1 MRPLARRPLL
11 LGLLAAPLAAPW
23 VARAQQ
29 AEFPS
34 RAVRVIVPFPA
45 GGAADVL
52 TRTLLDQLRPAW
64 KQPVVVENMP
74 GAGGNI
80 GAQAA
85 ARAEPDGHTLF
96 ASPPGPLVINRFL
109 YRQLPF
115 DPTKFVP
122 VTVMA
127 KVPNLVVAGPKLAAR
142 NVAELVAEA
151 RRRPGEITFA
161 SQGNG
166 STSHLT
172 GAMFEA
178 LTGTRLIHVPYRGE
192 APALVDVVS
201 GQVDVMFGNLTA
213 ALPQY
218 RGDRLRILAVT
229 DAQRAT
235 VIPEVPTAAE
245 AGIANF
251 ISAAWFALAAPPGT
265 PAALAADIS
274 AQAAAALQAP
284 ALRARYAEL
293 GAEPVGQPPAAT
305 AAFFAEEAERWSNVI
320 RFAQVTLD

>member
-11 LGLLAAPLAAPW
+11 LGALAAPVL
-23 VARAQQ
+23 ARAQDT
-29 AEFPS
+29 EFPS
-34 RAVRVIVPFPA
+34 RPVRLVVPFPA
-45 GGAADVL
+45 GGAADIL
-52 TRTLLDQLRPAW
+52 TRALADQLRGLWRQA
-64 KQPVVVENMP
+64 VVVENAP

-80 GAQAA
+80 GAQAV
-85 ARAEPDGHTLF
+85 ARAEPDGHTLL

-115 DPTKFVP
+115 DPTKFTP
-122 VTVMA
+122 VTVLA
-127 KVPNLVVAGPKLAAR
+127 KVPNVVVAGPKLAAR
-142 NVAELVAEA
+142 NLAELVAEV
-151 RRRPGEITFA
+151 RRRPGEVTFA

-178 LTGTRLIHVPYRGE
+178 LTGARLVHVPYRGE
-192 APALVDVVS
+192 APALVDVVA

-218 RGDRLRILAVT
+218 QGNRLRILAVT
-229 DAQRAT
+229 DSSRAG

-245 AGIANF
+245 AGVANF
-251 ISAAWFALAAPPGT
+251 ISAAWFAVAAPPGT
-265 PAALAADIS
+265 PPALAERLGATM
-274 AQAAAALQAP
+274 AQALRAP
-284 ALRARYAEL
+284 ALVARYREL

-305 AAFFAEEAERWSNVI
+305 AAFFAEEAERWSGVI

>member
-11 LGLLAAPLAAPW
+11 LGALTAPL
-23 VARAQQ
+23 VARAQE

-34 RAVRVIVPFPA
+34 RPVRVVVPFPA
-45 GGAADVL
+45 GGANDIL
-52 TRTLLDQLRPAW
+52 TRTLLDQLRPVW
-64 KQPVVVENMP
+64 KQPVVVENLP

-109 YRQLPF
+109 YRHLPF
-115 DPTKFVP
+115 DPTTFMP

-127 KVPNLVVAGPKLAAR
+127 KVPNLIVAGPRLAAR
-142 NVAELVAEA
+142 TVAELVAEA
-151 RRRPGEITFA
+151 RRRPGEITYA

-178 LTGTRLIHVPYRGE
+178 LTGTQLIHVPYRGE
-192 APALVDVVS
+192 APALVDIVA

-229 DAQRAT
+229 DAQRAS

-245 AGIANF
+245 AGIADF
-251 ISAAWFALAAPPGT
+251 LSVAWFALAAPPGT
-265 PAALAADIS
+265 PAALVAHIS
-274 AQAAAALQAP
+274 AQAAQALRQP
-284 ALRARYAEL
+284 VLRARYAEL

-305 AAFFAEEAERWSNVI
+305 AAFFAEESQRWSNVI
-320 RFAQVTLD
+320 RSAQVTLD

>member
-11 LGLLAAPLAAPW
+11 LAALAAPGL
-23 VARAQQ
+23 ARAQD

-34 RAVRVIVPFPA
+34 RPVRVIIPFPA
-45 GGAADVL
+45 GGAADIL
-52 TRTLLDQLRPAW
+52 TRSLVDQLRQVW
-64 KQPVVVENMP
+64 KQPVVVENLP

-85 ARAEPDGHTLF
+85 ARAEPDGHTLL

-109 YRQLPF
+109 YRHLPF
-115 DPTKFVP
+115 DPTTFVP
-122 VTVMA
+122 ITVMA
-127 KVPNLVVAGPKLAAR
+127 KVPNVVAAGPKLAAR
-142 NVAELVAEA
+142 TVAELVAEA
-151 RRRPGEITFA
+151 RRRPGELTFA

-192 APALVDVVS
+192 APALVDVVA

-213 ALPQY
+213 AMPQY

-229 DAQRAT
+229 DAQRAS

-245 AGIANF
+245 AGVANF

-265 PAALAADIS
+265 PAALAARIS
-274 AQAAAALQAP
+274 AQVAEAMRAP
-284 ALRARYAEL
+284 TLRARYAEL

-305 AAFFAEEAERWSNVI
+305 SAFFAEEAERWSNVI

>member
-1 MRPLARRPLL
+1 MRRVARRNLL
-11 LGLLAAPLAAPW
+11 LSALAAPALLPTL
-23 VARAQQ
+23 ARAQE

-34 RAVRVIVPFPA
+34 RPVRVVVPFPA
-45 GGAADVL
+45 GGAADIL
-52 TRTLLDQLRPAW
+52 TRALLDQLRPVW
-64 KQPVVVENMP
+64 KQTVVVENLP

-80 GAQAA
+80 GAQAV

-115 DPTKFVP
+115 DPTRFVP

-142 NVAELVAEA
+142 TVAELVAEA
-151 RRRPGEITFA
+151 RARPNELTYA

-192 APALVDVVS
+192 APALVDVVA
-201 GQVDVMFGNLTA
+201 GQVDLMFGNLTA

-218 RGDRLRILAVT
+218 QGNRLRILAVT
-229 DAQRAT
+229 DQARAS
-235 VIPEVPTAAE
+235 VIPAVPTAAE
-245 AGIANF
+245 AGVANF

-265 PAALAADIS
+265 PAALAARIS
-274 AQAAAALQAP
+274 AQVAEALRAP
-284 ALRARYAEL
+284 ALVARYAEL
-293 GAEPVGQPPAAT
+293 GAAPVGQPPAAT

>member
-1 MRPLARRPLL
+1 MRRLARRPLL
-11 LGLLAAPLAAPW
+11 LGLLAAPA
-23 VARAQQ
+23 VARGQLG
-29 AEFPS
+29 EFPS
-34 RAVRVIVPFPA
+34 RPVRVVVPFPA
-45 GGAADVL
+45 GGAADIL
-52 TRTLLDQLRPAW
+52 TRSLVDQLRRVWP
-64 KQPVVVENMP
+64 QNMVVENIP

-80 GAQAA
+80 GAQAV

-115 DPTKFVP
+115 DPTQFVP
-122 VTVMA
+122 ITVMA
-127 KVPNLVVAGPKLAAR
+127 KVPNLVVAGPKL
-142 NVAELVAEA
+142 VAPDLRALVALA
-151 RRRPGEITFA
+151 RSRQGELTFA

-178 LTGTRLIHVPYRGE
+178 LTATKLVHVPYRGE

-201 GQVDVMFGNLTA
+201 GQVDMMFGNLTA

-218 RGDRLRILAVT
+218 QGGRLRILAVT
-229 DAQRAT
+229 DRERAS

-251 ISAAWFALAAPPGT
+251 ISAAWFALAAPP
-265 PAALAADIS
+265 
-274 AQAAAALQAP
+274 AP
-284 ALRARYAEL
+284 L
-293 GAEPVGQPPAAT
+293 PSPP
-305 AAFFAEEAERWSNVI
+305 
-320 RFAQVTLD
+320 

>member
-11 LGLLAAPLAAPW
+11 FGALAAPH
-23 VARAQQ
+23 VARAEEL
-29 AEFPS
+29 EFPT
-34 RAVRVIVPFPA
+34 RPVRVVVPFPA
-45 GGAADVL
+45 GGAADIL
-52 TRTLLDQLRPAW
+52 TRSLLDQLRPVW
-64 KQPVVVENMP
+64 KQPVVVENLP

-127 KVPNLVVAGPKLAAR
+127 KVPNLIVAGPRLAAR
-142 NVAELVAEA
+142 TVAELVAEA
-151 RRRPGEITFA
+151 RRRPGEITYA

-178 LTGTRLIHVPYRGE
+178 LTGTQLIHVPYRGE
-192 APALVDVVS
+192 APALVDVVA

-229 DAQRAT
+229 DAQRAS

-245 AGIANF
+245 AGIADF

-265 PAALAADIS
+265 PAALAAHIS
-274 AQAAAALQAP
+274 AQAAQALRAP
-284 ALRARYAEL
+284 ALRARYADL

-305 AAFFAEEAERWSNVI
+305 GAFFAEEAQRWSSVI
-320 RFAQVTLD
+320 RSAHVTLD

>member
-1 MRPLARRPLL
+1 MLHLQRRHLL
-11 LGLLAAPLAAPW
+11 LGALAVPV
-23 VARAQQ
+23 VARAQS
-29 AEFPS
+29 ADAFPQ
-34 RAVRVIVPFPA
+34 RQIRVVIPFPA
-45 GGAADVL
+45 GGAADIL
-52 TRTLLDQLRPAW
+52 TRTLMDQLRPVW
-64 KQPVVVENMP
+64 QQNVVVENLP

-80 GAQAA
+80 GAQAM
-85 ARAEPDGHTLF
+85 ARAEPDGHTIF

-115 DPTKFVP
+115 DPTCFVP
-122 VTVMA
+122 ITVMA
-127 KVPNLVVAGPKLAAR
+127 KVPNLIVAGPRLAAR

-178 LTGTRLIHVPYRGE
+178 LTGTRLVHVPYRGE
-192 APALVDVVS
+192 APALVDVVA

-218 RGDRLRILAVT
+218 QGGRLRILAVT
-229 DAQRAT
+229 EAQRAS

-245 AGIANF
+245 AGIADF

-265 PAALAADIS
+265 PAAIAARIS
-274 AQAAAALQAP
+274 AQAAQALRAP
-284 ALRARYAEL
+284 ALVARYREL
-293 GAEPVGQPPAAT
+293 GAEPVGQPPEAT
-305 AAFFAEEAERWSNVI
+305 AAFFAEEATRWSGVI
-320 RFAQVTLD
+320 RSANVTLD